1 MTYVFR
7 NNTIERF
14 FGKDFSFSGYD
25 DISVIPAEADSYVWW
40 YQVPIKYDQRVL
52 AEEINGYVQK
62 LHWVLGH
69 MDSNKSL
76 VAFTMEILY
85 HVPLTENDC
94 QVKLAVADYNAAL
107 YQIESQ
113 YSHVKVIDLGEFTR
127 QYPAHELMDWK
138 FYFMYQMGMNPQ
150 LAKPFKAWFERK
162 LESIALKRKKC
173 LVLDLDHT
181 LWGGVLGEDGVDGI
195 QIGGDYPGKAFLY
208 WQEALCQLA
217 KNGVILAVCS
227 KNNEEDVLEAWEK
240 HPSIVLKK
248 EALSAYRIN
257 WRDKATNIKELADE
271 LNIGLDSMVFVDDNP
286 TEREWVK
293 QMLPMVSV
301 PDFPEQPYLLPV
313 FFQQLVHDYFKVYS
327 VTEEDR
333 NKTEQYQANANR
345 VQAQEGFADYDAFLK
360 SLDIRITIEA
370 ANEYHIPRISQMTQK
385 TNQFNLTTRRYMDT
399 EIRGL
404 MEQGWKIWC
413 TSVADKFG
421 DDGITGCI
429 MINGDQIDTFLLS
442 CRILGKGIEFVF
454 LKKVLEILF
463 AQGFTS
469 LKARYIPTLKN
480 AQVSEFYEKCHF
492 TCTRQQEDGSKEYE
506 IDLAAVD
513 YQIKD
518 SYQITIK

>member
-25 DISVIPAEADSYVWW
+25 DISVIPADADSYVWW

-69 MDSNKSL
+69 MDLKKTL

-85 HVPLTENDC
+85 QIPLTENDC

-107 YQIESQ
+107 YQ
-113 YSHVKVIDLGEFTR
+113 SHVKVIDLGEFTR

-138 FYFMYQMGMNPQ
+138 FYFLYQMGLNPK

-162 LESIALKRKKC
+162 MESIALKRKKC

-181 LWGGVLGEDGVDGI
+181 LWGGVLGEDGTEGI

-208 WQEALCQLA
+208 WQEALWQLA
-217 KNGVILAVCS
+217 KKGVILAVCS

-248 EALSAYRIN
+248 EAFSAYRIN
-257 WRDKATNIKELADE
+257 WKDKATNIKELAEE
-271 LNIGLDSMVFVDDNP
+271 LNLGLDSMVFVDDHP

-313 FFQQLVHDYFKVYS
+313 FFQQLVEDYFKVYS
-327 VTEEDR
+327 LTEEDR
-333 NKTEQYQANANR
+333 NKTEQYRANANR
-345 VQAQEGFADYDAFLK
+345 VLAQKGFADYDAFLK

-370 ANEYHIPRISQMTQK
+370 AHEYHIPRIAQMTQK
-385 TNQFNLTTRRYMDT
+385 TNQFNLTTRRYTDT

-413 TSVADKFG
+413 ISVADKFG

-454 LKKVLEILF
+454 LKKLLEILY

-469 LKARYIPTLKN
+469 LKAQYIPTLKN

-492 TCTRQQEDGSKEYE
+492 TCIRQHADGSKEYE
-506 IDLAAVD
+506 IDLASVD
-513 YQIKD
+513 YQIND
-518 SYQITIK
+518 IYQIMIK